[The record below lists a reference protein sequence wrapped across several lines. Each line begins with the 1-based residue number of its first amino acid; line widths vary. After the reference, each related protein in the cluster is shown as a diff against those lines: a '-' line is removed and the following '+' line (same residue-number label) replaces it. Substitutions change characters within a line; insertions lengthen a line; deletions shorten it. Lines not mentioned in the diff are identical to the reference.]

1 MGRMLVL
8 ICCLLAGQ
16 AHAGAWPREAGKG
29 FASLSIWQGAG
40 GTDSYTALFAEY
52 GLLPRITLGLDAGR
66 SVSGQ
71 TKTVAFLRAPFG
83 QSFGWLIAAEIG
95 LGEIAGQPVLRPGLS
110 FGRNITARHGTG
122 WIAVDTLLEVDLATQ
137 GVDIKT
143 DITLGFTPGWAGAR
157 PADWTLMLQLQT
169 GLVEVQDSLLLLRTE
184 GIAPRA
190 SFLRIAPSA
199 TYRLND
205 RMHLEIGFFHALQ
218 GSDEKGV
225 KIGLWSTF

>member
-16 AHAGAWPREAGKG
+16 AHAGAWPRSSGTG
-29 FASLSIWQGAG
+29 FASLSIWQGVD

-110 FGRNITARHGTG
+110 FGRNITTRHGTG
-122 WIAVDTLLEVDLATQ
+122 WIAIDTLLEVDMSAQEIDL
-137 GVDIKT
+137 KT
-143 DITLGFTPGWAGAR
+143 DITLGFTPGWADA
-157 PADWTLMLQLQT
+157 PPSDWTLMLQLQT
-169 GLVEVQDSLLLLRTE
+169 GLVEVQDSLLLLQAE
-184 GIAPRA
+184 GIAPQA

-205 RMHLEIGFFHALQ
+205 RMRLEIGFFHALQ
-218 GSDEKGV
+218 GSDERGV